1 MNYNTSDGW
10 RGVNSEARTSIGAT
24 KKDRSSGIFSIF
36 RWFKRDRSNSVDSE
50 DSYSPPTSPELLH
63 RQPGSISGSVDTLFS
78 TATAHSFA
86 FVPPSYYRPFGS
98 AAQPEIR
105 IALGP
110 ETGTYRNRIRQRDR
124 LRQLERNITLKE
136 KYRLYGS
143 GTLPRSVDRINE
155 FPAELRESIFQS
167 TESPGSRNST
177 FGRKKRRAPQPPCR
191 ETSTSDKSL
200 PATLALESNRVEDEI
215 RQHRRAL
222 SEPVKY
228 VKISCHVKGK
238 RKAPPPPIA
247 RADSED
253 VKKKSD
259 FACGERTLSWKRKK
273 RPAPPPPVQKEDA
286 NKEQIIDIV
295 REAAHEIINQEM
307 IVNGSTERYED
318 TTVETASNA
327 STVDI
332 GSSDIV
338 ATDTLRLERGILKPN
353 KMEASIV
360 EPKYSPSSPVSP
372 RPWYKRQA
380 TQKDQHHVSKSN
392 ERKKDKKKVED
403 WMLESGFPR
412 RVLTSNTD
420 TKFNIFS
427 KMDKSEDKRR
437 SQISIL
443 TNISELDREAAE
455 IIQKGKEMEKALIA
469 SHDAMFYTK
478 TEPEDKDNFADL
490 EANVEPTESPKRTST
505 RELISLFNAITNVT
519 KVTVN
524 TSFFSRDGLF
534 KKESNEK
541 RCSLF
546 VDRTSIEEER
556 NDELR
561 QGISNGIESRRFT
574 NSNNVSSEGT
584 TTSSLA
590 NIYRTPDI
598 LITDNSGSSSSSGAS
613 EGKITKVTIE
623 ELDEYDAERNS
634 KAQAMYEAHRLVRHQ
649 SPPIP
654 TITEVSE
661 SSFKSSPASTL
672 KSTTSESTS
681 SEPPSPVQPSVS
693 SSLLKSVVWVCPRC
707 TLENLRWRITC
718 EACDMWRPVPCEFKE
733 QTQKPKTSA
742 WPVLKIVEKKEEEI
756 GKIKIT
762 NESSELKEPVNKTN
776 TSVKSDELI
785 IKELITSRE
794 SLSDTPKKSTEME
807 KRIREKQVPDE
818 ELLQSI
824 PSTSK
829 SEVAENREMISS
841 IQALPL
847 PAPPSEMEIKK
858 ESKNDES
865 DDLQA
870 EEIRK
875 ARLAFFHKNK
885 QNTSK
890 EGTLTKECQTL
901 SEKPQASTPEKQD
914 DKQKLREMLKEMK
927 HSLPKRP
934 KSEKVL
940 KPSVEEE
947 KKDHDRQQ
955 ITQESLEA
963 ISKIPNLPVKKKN
976 EAINVNET
984 EKQEVINCD
993 DNEKAEAYLVES
1005 ETIVEEIHY
1014 RKPPEKV
1021 SSSVQTSAQVR
1032 AVSVLESKPPPV
1044 KEVIVP
1050 ITVEEYRI
1058 KDGVLYTS
1066 ITKKAKKIGTG
1077 TFHLMRPRDFANIE
1091 AIKTAGKAAVH
1102 VYANVS
1108 NGDPSSSTSSEGPE
1122 PSLPLKRSP
1131 ILSKKSADLSLEKLS
1146 LQLTKPLG
1154 VASFRAGLA
1163 PGKENNNMNTL
1174 AVNRLLK
1181 RLEAAIA
1188 TGHHELA
1195 AALARELAQMQISC
1209 SVTRQRSDNPTAMI
1223 TVDLF
1228 VEDKTSHQGPIALRV
1243 RPSMTVLQLKQKMER
1258 EYEIPPKVQRW
1269 ILGRKLAND
1278 DQASL
1283 ESMGIDTPGTPIFMY
1298 LVAPGMD
1305 GSERAGIFNET
1316 IEVEE
1321 KPTVTTEE
1329 VEIME
1334 EEPIIEEP
1342 RSLEIQAEPVKL
1354 NGTLAL
1360 GWKCDT
1366 CTLVNSPTRPGCAAC
1381 ASNRP
1386 TNYAVPH
1393 EYEAGEAE
1401 ARRLDLEKEM
1411 ELKAE
1416 AVREEKQLNY
1426 QKMLDMVEKDD
1437 LIFYTEEFE
1446 CPVCLMECEPMDGV
1460 VLRECLHVFCRP
1472 CLAQTVE
1479 FSEDAEVKCPFR
1491 DNNYT
1496 CDSTLLEREIK
1507 ALVTAEVYEQHLAKS
1522 IALAETKIGNAFHC
1536 KTPDCK
1542 GWCIYEDN
1550 VNTFRCPVCTHN
1562 NCLTCQAVHEGLDCK
1577 QFQEQLN
1584 NDSDT
1589 NAESRRTKEMLQE
1602 MVDRGE
1608 AMNCP
1613 TCQVVLMKK
1622 WGCDWLKCSMCK
1634 TEICWITRGPRW
1646 GPNGKG
1652 DTSGGCQ
1659 CGVNGVKCHP
1669 KCTYCH

>member
-1 MNYNTSDGW
+1 
-10 RGVNSEARTSIGAT
+10 
-24 KKDRSSGIFSIF
+24 FSIF
-36 RWFKRDRSNSVDSE
+36 RWFKRDRSSSLDSE
-50 DSYSPPTSPELLH
+50 DSYSPQNSPELLH
-63 RQPGSISGSVDTLFS
+63 RQPGSICGSVDTLFS
-78 TATAHSFA
+78 TATANSFA

-110 ETGTYRNRIRQRDR
+110 ETGSYRNRIRQRDR

-143 GTLPRSVDRINE
+143 GTLPRSADRINE
-155 FPAELRESIFQS
+155 FPADLRESIFRS
-167 TESPGSRNST
+167 IESPGSRNST
-177 FGRKKRRAPQPPCR
+177 FGRKKRRAPQPPSR

-200 PATLALESNRVEDEI
+200 PATLALDARRVDDEFK
-215 RQHRRAL
+215 QHRRAL

-247 RADSED
+247 RVDSED
-253 VKKKSD
+253 IKNKTES
-259 FACGERTLSWKRKK
+259 GERTLSWKRKK
-273 RPAPPPPVQKEDA
+273 RPAPPPPVKKEDTS
-286 NKEQIIDIV
+286 KEPIIDIV
-295 REAAHEIINQEM
+295 REAAHEIINQEFTA
-307 IVNGSTERYED
+307 NGSVERLED
-318 TTVETASNA
+318 TKAETASNA

-353 KMEASIV
+353 KMEAAIV

-372 RPWYKRQA
+372 RPWYKRQT
-380 TQKDQHHVSKSN
+380 TQKDQHHSSKSN
-392 ERKKDKKKVED
+392 ERKKDKKKIEE

-412 RVLTSNTD
+412 RVMTSSSTD
-420 TKFNIFS
+420 SKFNIFS

-478 TEPEDKDNFADL
+478 TEEEEKDNFANLDTT
-490 EANVEPTESPKRTST
+490 VETADSPKRTST

-534 KKESNEK
+534 KRESNEK
-541 RCSLF
+541 RSSLF
-546 VDRTSIEEER
+546 VDRTTIEEER
-556 NDELR
+556 NIELGQR
-561 QGISNGIESRRFT
+561 ISNGGENSQIKSFT
-574 NSNNVSSEGT
+574 DILSEGAKI
-584 TTSSLA
+584 SSLA
-590 NIYRTPDI
+590 NIYRTPDVVV
-598 LITDNSGSSSSSGAS
+598 TDSSACSSSSGGS
-613 EGKITKVTIE
+613 EGRITKVTIE

-634 KAQAMYEAHRLVRHQ
+634 KAQAMYEAHRLARHQ

-672 KSTTSESTS
+672 KSTTSDSTS
-681 SEPPSPVQPSVS
+681 SEPPSPVQPSASTSV
-693 SSLLKSVVWVCPRC
+693 LKSLVWVCPRC

-718 EACDMWRPVPCEFKE
+718 EACDMWRPIPCEFKE
-733 QTQKPKTSA
+733 QSQKPKSSLL
-742 WPVLKIVEKKEEEI
+742 PLLKVVEKKEVENDNI
-756 GKIKIT
+756 RVT
-762 NESSELKEPVNKTN
+762 NESSEMKESVKKMNP
-776 TSVKSDELI
+776 SVKSDELI
-785 IKELITSRE
+785 IKEIITNRE
-794 SLSDTPKKSTEME
+794 SLIDPPKKPLEPE
-807 KRIREKQVPDE
+807 KTAREKQISDV
-818 ELLQSI
+818 ELPQSI

-829 SEVAENREMISS
+829 IETDEKTEVITR
-841 IQALPL
+841 IQSQPL
-847 PAPPSEMEIKK
+847 PALPSDIDMKK
-858 ESKNDES
+858 ESRNGDS
-865 DDLQA
+865 DDPQT
-870 EEIRK
+870 EEIRR
-875 ARLAFFHKNK
+875 ARLAFFNKNNQK
-885 QNTSK
+885 PSR

-901 SEKPQASTPEKQD
+901 VSEKPEASISEKDD
-914 DKQKLREMLKEMK
+914 DKKKLREMLKEMK

-934 KSEKVL
+934 KPTNVL
-940 KPSVEEE
+940 KPNADEE
-947 KKDHDRQQ
+947 KKKQDGHQ
-955 ITQESLEA
+955 IPQERLGA
-963 ISKIPNLPVKKKN
+963 ISKIPNLPVKKK
-976 EAINVNET
+976 
-984 EKQEVINCD
+984 KDVINIKESGTQEDITKCD

-1014 RKPPEKV
+1014 KKPPEKV
-1021 SSSVQTSAQVR
+1021 SSSVQTSSQVR
-1032 AVSVLESKPPPV
+1032 PIPMVEKKPPPV

-1066 ITKKAKKIGTG
+1066 ITKKAKRIGTG

-1091 AIKTAGKAAVH
+1091 AIKTARKTATH
-1102 VYANVS
+1102 IYANVS
-1108 NGDPSSSTSSEGPE
+1108 SSDPSPSTSSDGPE
-1122 PSLPLKRSP
+1122 PSLPSKRSP
-1131 ILSKKSADLSLEKLS
+1131 ILSKKSSDLSLEKLS

-1174 AVNRLLK
+1174 AVNRLLR
-1181 RLEAAIA
+1181 RLEAAIVS
-1188 TGHHELA
+1188 GQHELA

-1209 SVTRQRSDNPTAMI
+1209 SVTRHKPETPTAMI
-1223 TVDLF
+1223 PVDLF
-1228 VEDKTSHQGPIALRV
+1228 VEDKTSHQGPIALRI
-1243 RPSMTVLQLKQKMER
+1243 RPSMTVLQLKHKMER
-1258 EYEIPPKVQRW
+1258 EYEIPLKVQRW

-1278 DQASL
+1278 DKATL
-1283 ESMGIDTPGTPIFMY
+1283 ESMGVDTPGTPIFLY
-1298 LVAPGMD
+1298 LVAPGTD
-1305 GSERAGIFNET
+1305 ITEAAGISNET

-1321 KPTVTTEE
+1321 TPTVITIATPEE
-1329 VEIME
+1329 VKVLE
-1334 EEPIIEEP
+1334 EEPIVEEP
-1342 RSLEIQAEPVKL
+1342 PTPEIKEEPINP

-1360 GWKCDT
+1360 GWKCET

-1381 ASNRP
+1381 ASVRP
-1386 TNYAVPH
+1386 TNYAIPH
-1393 EYEAGEAE
+1393 KYVASEAE
-1401 ARRLDLEKEM
+1401 ARRLDLEKQM
-1411 ELKAE
+1411 ELE
-1416 AVREEKQLNY
+1416 AVKEAEREEKQLNY
-1426 QKMLDMVEKDD
+1426 QKMLDLVEKDD
-1437 LIFYTEEFE
+1437 LILYTEEFE
-1446 CPVCLMECEPMDGV
+1446 CPVCLMECEPMNGI

-1479 FSEDAEVKCPFR
+1479 FSEEAEVKCPFR

-1550 VNTFRCPVCTHN
+1550 VNTFRCPVCTHD

-1646 GPNGKG
+1646 GPNVSFFR
-1652 DTSGGCQ
+1652 TFLFHTPNIANMQ
-1659 CGVNGVKCHP
+1659 F
-1669 KCTYCH
+1669 